1 MGVEVTG
8 SDVVQIPMEAGS
20 EKEDGKLDNGPVDV
34 VAAEVIVEGKNEK
47 ENGMLDKGPA
57 ASEPIKFGSYATDEP
72 KKEGNNVSDAN
83 FPKDAVDEWPA
94 PKQIHLFYFIRA
106 QVIAQL
112 KALGVEHKQFRAIVD
127 EKRKEMEPLQQ
138 ALGKLRSTNSNRS
151 EKGYAICSSEEE
163 LNELIQS
170 LHYRIQHESIPL
182 SEEKKLI
189 KEIKQL
195 EGTREKVIANAA
207 MRVKIQESMGQKEA
221 IQDQVKL
228 IGVDLDGVRKDQ
240 QVVRGKIK
248 QLEEELKGID
258 GQIEALQ
265 EELTAVTQKRDKAY
279 ETIQDLRK
287 QRDEGN
293 AHFYQ
298 NRSLLNSA
306 RDLAVKKDIKALEEL
321 SRAEVEK
328 FMGLWSSNK
337 AFRDDYEKRI
347 LPSLDARQLSRDGRM
362 RNPDEKPLVVVEA
375 PTPVEVEMVAKAA
388 VKHPK
393 EDPKPAPQPEA
404 VPTKKVQKEANK
416 KQPDPV
422 PASEPSDFE
431 VPVLETQKNPP
442 KEEIDPEKLKEMKRE
457 EEIAKAKQALERRKK
472 LAEKA
477 AAKAAARAQK
487 EAEKKLKEII
497 CYSFFQLLEREKKA
511 RKKAGASAPGSNP
524 EGEEPCE
531 PVSEA
536 AEPEKASETVEVP
549 VPSKKKE
556 QNENAAIR
564 YRTRSK
570 GPESLPKAII
580 RRRKSPNYWLYGA
593 GGAAVLILVLLVLGF
608 QYFRQSGWAAF
619 GNKWR
624 QIAV

>member
-1 MGVEVTG
+1 STMGVEVAG
-8 SDVVQIPMEAGS
+8 SDVVQIPVEAGS
-20 EKEDGKLDNGPVDV
+20 EKENGKLDNGPVDV
-34 VAAEVIVEGKNEK
+34 VAAEAIVEGENEKEHEK
-47 ENGMLDKGPA
+47 ENGKLDKRPA
-57 ASEPIKFGSYATDEP
+57 ASEPIKFGSYSTDEP
-72 KKEGNNVSDAN
+72 KKEGNNISDAN

-94 PKQIHLFYFIRA
+94 PKQIHSFYFIRYRPFDDPKLKAKLDQADKDIQKKNQARFQITESLKAKRSDRA

-112 KALGVEHKQFRAIVD
+112 KALGVENKQFRAIVD

-138 ALGKLRSTNSNRS
+138 ALGKLRSTNSNRG

-207 MRVKIQESMGQKEA
+207 MRAQIQESMGQKEA

-279 ETIQDLRK
+279 ETIQELRK
-287 QRDEGN
+287 QRDEAN

-306 RDLAVKKDIKALEEL
+306 RELAAKKDIKALEEL
-321 SRAEVEK
+321 SHAEVER
-328 FMGLWSSNK
+328 FMGLWNSEK

-347 LPSLDARQLSRDGRM
+347 LPSLDFRRLSRDGRM

-375 PTPVEVEMVAKAA
+375 PTPVEVEAVARAA
-388 VKHPK
+388 VKRPK

-422 PASEPSDFE
+422 PASQPSDFE
-431 VPVLETQKNPP
+431 APVLETRKDPP
-442 KEEIDPEKLKEMKRE
+442 KHEIDPEKLKEMKRE
-457 EEIAKAKQALERRKK
+457 EEIAKAKQALERKK
-472 LAEKA
+472 K
-477 AAKAAARAQK
+477 
-487 EAEKKLKEII
+487 
-497 CYSFFQLLEREKKA
+497 
-511 RKKAGASAPGSNP
+511 KKAGALAPSSNP
-524 EGEEPCE
+524 DGEEPSE
-531 PVSEA
+531 TVAEA
-536 AEPEKASETVEVP
+536 AELEKVSETVELP

-570 GPESLPKAII
+570 GPETLPKAILK
-580 RRRKSPNYWLYGA
+580 RKKSPNYWLYGA

-608 QYFRQSGWAAF
+608 SYFRQSGEA
-619 GNKWR
+619 
-624 QIAV
+624 